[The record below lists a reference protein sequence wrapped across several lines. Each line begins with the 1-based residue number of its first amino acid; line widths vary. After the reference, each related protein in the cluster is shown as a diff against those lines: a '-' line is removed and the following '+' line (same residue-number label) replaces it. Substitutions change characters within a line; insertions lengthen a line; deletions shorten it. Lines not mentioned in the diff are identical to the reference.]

1 MANNDISL
9 NYIHISESWFR
20 LKDIFRHSFERTIPQ
35 MSLHFLLISISY
47 LRHFKGSIFEHNWQF
62 SEDFKW
68 VNADEEFSMCMNI
81 INWIMRFH
89 WSWLDVG
96 CLDDILL
103 VAILD
108 NLQQIS
114 EELEH
119 RRKQL
124 KNCYALLFVGW
135 ASTRISFI
143 PEASHSCKFRT
154 HFKWLNTREEVFMK
168 GFSYHSS
175 ACPV

>member
-1 MANNDISL
+1 MTVDL
-9 NYIHISESWFR
+9 NKRR
-20 LKDIFRHSFERTIPQ
+20 LFVV
-35 MSLHFLLISISY
+35 FLKELY
-47 LRHFKGSIFEHNWQF
+47 HRCLSIFYLLPFHTWGISKVQF
-62 SEDFKW
+62 LNTTDNFLTYFKR
-68 VNADEEFSMCMNI
+68 VNNDEEFSGCINI
-81 INWIMRFH
+81 INWSMRCNR
-89 WSWLDVG
+89 SWLDVG
-96 CLDDILL
+96 RLDDILL

-135 ASTRISFI
+135 SSTRISFI
-143 PEASHSCKFRT
+143 PEASHSCKFLT
-154 HFKWLNTREEVFMK
+154 HFKWLNARAEVFMR

>member
-1 MANNDISL
+1 M
-9 NYIHISESWFR
+9 
-20 LKDIFRHSFERTIPQ
+20 IPQ

-68 VNADEEFSMCMNI
+68 VNVDEEFSMCMNI

-108 NLQQIS
+108 NLQKNWRRVGTKTKTI
-114 EELEH
+114 EELLCSPSLVGGH
-119 RRKQL
+119 QS
-124 KNCYALLFVGW
+124 ASLLNLRQTTAANFW
-135 ASTRISFI
+135 CI
-143 PEASHSCKFRT
+143 
-154 HFKWLNTREEVFMK
+154 LND
-168 GFSYHSS
+168 
-175 ACPV
+175 

>member
-1 MANNDISL
+1 MKVDL
-9 NYIHISESWFR
+9 DKRR
-20 LKDIFRHSFERTIPQ
+20 LFVVLLKEWYHRCLFIFYLLPFHTWGTSKVQFLDTTDNFLTYFER
-35 MSLHFLLISISY
+35 
-47 LRHFKGSIFEHNWQF
+47 
-62 SEDFKW
+62 
-68 VNADEEFSMCMNI
+68 VNTDEEFSVCINI
-81 INWIMRFH
+81 INWSVRCN

-143 PEASHSCKFRT
+143 PEASHSCKFLT
-154 HFKWLNTREEVFMK
+154 HFKWLNAREEVFMK
-168 GFSYHSS
+168 CFSYYSS

>member
-1 MANNDISL
+1 M
-9 NYIHISESWFR
+9 
-20 LKDIFRHSFERTIPQ
+20 IPQ

-124 KNCYALLFVGW
+124 KNCYALPFVGW

-143 PEASHSCKFRT
+143 PEASHSCKFLT
-154 HFKWLNTREEVFMK
+154 HFKWLNAREEVYMK

>member
-1 MANNDISL
+1 
-9 NYIHISESWFR
+9 
-20 LKDIFRHSFERTIPQ
+20 

-108 NLQQIS
+108 NLQKNWRRVGTKTKTI
-114 EELEH
+114 EELLCSPSLVGGH
-119 RRKQL
+119 QS
-124 KNCYALLFVGW
+124 ASLLNLRQTTAANFW
-135 ASTRISFI
+135 Y
-143 PEASHSCKFRT
+143 
-154 HFKWLNTREEVFMK
+154 FKWLNVSEEVSMCLLKEVSVIIVRRVLFRQSVSFCYNWK
-168 GFSYHSS
+168 PQCKKKETNSE
-175 ACPV
+175 